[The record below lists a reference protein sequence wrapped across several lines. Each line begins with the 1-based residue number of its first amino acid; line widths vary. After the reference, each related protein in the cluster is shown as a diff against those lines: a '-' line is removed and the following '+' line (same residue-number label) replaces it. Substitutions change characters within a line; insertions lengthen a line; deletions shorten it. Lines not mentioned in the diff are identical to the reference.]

1 MAKQVVE
8 EFPEI
13 PAIINITPSTEMMSQ
28 YRKSL
33 AKEILLA
40 SGIKHFE
47 QTVYF
52 HVRHREI
59 NDNPIYI
66 IIIAVSR
73 QEYCCMC
80 GKSEKDQTEEQ
91 CTWVFTMPFLSVYYF
106 CKVKTNVL
114 TSNFTNFYYLY
125 ICI

>member
-13 PAIINITPSTEMMSQ
+13 PASKISLAKLFLYWKYSTEMMSQ

-47 QTVYF
+47 QFISMLDTE
-52 HVRHREI
+52 RLM
-59 NDNPIYI
+59 I
-66 IIIAVSR
+66 I
-73 QEYCCMC
+73 
-80 GKSEKDQTEEQ
+80 
-91 CTWVFTMPFLSVYYF
+91 LS
-106 CKVKTNVL
+106 TL
-114 TSNFTNFYYLY
+114 
-125 ICI
+125 

>member
-52 HVRHREI
+52 HVRNREI

-80 GKSEKDQTEEQ
+80 G
-91 CTWVFTMPFLSVYYF
+91 
-106 CKVKTNVL
+106 
-114 TSNFTNFYYLY
+114 
-125 ICI
+125 I